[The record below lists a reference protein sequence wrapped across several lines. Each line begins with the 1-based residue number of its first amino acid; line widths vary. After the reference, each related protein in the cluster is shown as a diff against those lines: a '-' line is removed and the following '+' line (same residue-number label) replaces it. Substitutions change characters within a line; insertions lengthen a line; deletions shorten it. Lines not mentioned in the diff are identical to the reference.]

1 MAKVRFKLA
10 PLTAMP
16 PERIVVP
23 GVVTPE
29 TRYVDRVVEK
39 VVDRVVHVDRPV
51 EVVREVV
58 KYVDRVIERASPPV
72 IQEVVVEKVVERV
85 VHVDRPVDRE
95 VLVDREVIV
104 DRATIAAVAAQ
115 EKIVNK
121 VPTWVVVAMALET
134 VALIILLGAKL

>member
-104 DRATIAAVAAQ
+104 ERATIQ